1 MLRFA
6 SLALAALLT
15 SPALAQDG
23 PLDPATVAVPDVSGG
38 RDSDVV
44 RNGWKFFY
52 FWRPDTTYE
61 QAYADFADCYQFL
74 PVAGGDALLPMFIAW
89 QGREALDEMP
99 SGAGNQYGIVGAAL
113 GALVAGPIARRA
125 SQSRM
130 RRCMEP
136 RGYQRFPAREEAW
149 EAIVDGYSQESIAV
163 SAVLAS
169 GPRPD
174 ADPLP
179 EDR

>member
-1 MLRFA
+1 MRR
-6 SLALAALLT
+6 SCYLALAALMAF
-15 SPALAQDG
+15 PAYAQDA
-23 PLDPATVAVPDVSGG
+23 PPDPATIMVPDMSGG
-38 RDSDVV
+38 RDPDVV
-44 RNGWKFFY
+44 RNGWKYFY
-52 FWRPDTTYE
+52 FWRADTTYE
-61 QAYADFADCYQFL
+61 QAFADFADCYRFL

-89 QGREALDEMP
+89 QGEEALNEKP
-99 SGAGNQYGIVGAAL
+99 AGGNQYGIVGAAL

-136 RGYQRFPAREEAW
+136 RGYQRFPATKESW
-149 EAIVDGYSQESIAV
+149 EAIIDGYSQESVSV

-179 EDR
+179 VDR

>member
-1 MLRFA
+1 MRR
-6 SLALAALLT
+6 SCYLALAALIA
-15 SPALAQDG
+15 SPVHAQDA
-23 PLDPATVAVPDVSGG
+23 PPDPATVTVPDVSGG
-38 RDSDVV
+38 RDPDVV
-44 RNGWKFFY
+44 RNGWKYFY
-52 FWRPDTTYE
+52 FWRADTSYD
-61 QAYADFADCYQFL
+61 QAYADFADCYRFL
-74 PVAGGDALLPMFIAW
+74 PVAQGDALLPMFIAW
-89 QGREALDEMP
+89 QGEEALDEKP
-99 SGAGNQYGIVGAAL
+99 PVSNQYGIVGAAL
-113 GALVAGPIARRA
+113 GALVAGPINRRA

-136 RGYQRFPAREEAW
+136 RGYQRFPAPKEAW
-149 EAIVDGYSQESIAV
+149 EAIIDGYSQESIAV